1 MMAEENEKD
10 STASKIIV
18 AVVVIIAVAVVI
30 GVVVYGGKAKFTPT
44 SASSPAIDF
53 SIPDLDGNMVD
64 FSEYKGKV
72 IFLNFWATWCEPCK
86 EEMPS
91 MQLLYDT
98 FKRRD
103 FVVVAVS
110 VDSSGPEGVKKF
122 VEKYKLT
129 FPVLHDRR
137 GKVKEKYK
145 TTGVPE
151 TFIIDQN
158 GVIAEKVWGAKNW
171 DDAYSIR
178 TILSLLDNGP
188 GTPESYRVRKK

>member
-1 MMAEENEKD
+1 MAEDLEQET
-10 STASKIIV
+10 SGSKIIV
-18 AVVVIIAVAVVI
+18 AVIVVVAVAVVI
-30 GVVVYGGKAKFTPT
+30 GVVVFGGKHTFTPVNVGLQ
-44 SASSPAIDF
+44 APDF
-53 SIPDLDGNMVD
+53 TLPDLDGNQVD

-72 IFLNFWATWCEPCK
+72 VFLNFWATWCEPCK

-98 FKRRD
+98 FKRRS

-110 VDSSGPEGVKKF
+110 VDSSSVEGVKKF
-122 VEKYKLT
+122 VDKYGLT

-137 GKVKEKYK
+137 GKIKEKYK

-158 GVIAEKVWGAKNW
+158 GIIAEKVWGARNW

-188 GTPESYRVRKK
+188 GTPESYRTRKK

>member
-1 MMAEENEKD
+1 MMVDETEGGG
-10 STASKIIV
+10 SKIIV

-30 GVVVYGGKAKFTPT
+30 GVVVFGGKQSYTPT
-44 SASSPAIDF
+44 NVGSLSLDF
-53 SIPDLDGNMVD
+53 TLPDLEGKEVS
-64 FSEYKGKV
+64 FSQFKGKV

-98 FKRRD
+98 FKRRS

-110 VDSSGPEGVKKF
+110 VDKTKPDVVKKF
-122 VEKYKLT
+122 VKDYKLT
-129 FPVLHDRR
+129 FPILHDRR
-137 GKVKEKYK
+137 GKIKEKYK

-158 GVIAEKVWGAKNW
+158 GVIAEKVWGARNW
-171 DDAYSIR
+171 DDPYAIKK
-178 TILSLLDNGP
+178 ILSLLDNGP
-188 GTPESYRVRKK
+188 GTPESYKTKRK